1 MNISPTCNRFDGSR
15 TAHHGVPGITE
26 ISRFGTALRRGSA
39 ASEQRIRT
47 KTRPRRL
54 LLFFPFFVARSS
66 SATEG
71 EAERAGHTATHRARR
86 VGSSTATE
94 VEGRS
99 AVRRPPFLAFE
110 SLAALVPR
118 TSSRPRGSTGDLFPS
133 AASERRDRVR
143 QDGGR
148 PPDQPRQGAQVS
160 LCVPDPRRRPP
171 RAPRARS
178 APPAPRARGPP
189 AIRAWF
195 FARASDTAKRRARP
209 DPPSSLTRPSPAAPS
224 DSQSSSRSRSRRR
237 SACTT
242 PAPPRWPSR

>member
-1 MNISPTCNRFDGSR
+1 MTVREPRTTEFPGSQKYPVLAR
-15 TAHHGVPGITE
+15 HCAE
-26 ISRFGTALRRGSA
+26 AARRA
-39 ASEQRIRT
+39 TNT
-47 KTRPRRL
+47 KTRPRPPR
-54 LLFFPFFVARSS
+54 FFPFFAERRDARVAKRR
-66 SATEG
+66 
-71 EAERAGHTATHRARR
+71 EAEGAGLTATHRARR

-94 VEGRS
+94 VEGRI

-110 SLAALVPR
+110 SLAELVPR

-189 AIRAWF
+189 EIRASF

-209 DPPSSLTRPSPAAPS
+209 DPPPSLTRPSPAAPS
-224 DSQSSSRSRSRRR
+224 DFQSSSRSRSRRR